1 MHRCPPASAP
11 TQINSEHGSK
21 ALFMQQV
28 SKCIFTNCPDDLINL
43 NKARETAGF
52 KSNGAK
58 EKRSDRQTY
67 VRRVIRKPEE
77 VVAKLQLLVEQH
89 LLEEEENRKRVQL
102 AADRKRR
109 AKKKEDKAHAK
120 VLEL

>member
-52 KSNGAK
+52 KSDGAK
-58 EKRSDRQTY
+58 RRGVTVRHTY
-67 VRRVIRKPEE
+67 VMSFVNRKR
-77 VVAKLQLLVEQH
+77 LLPSYLLKQH
-89 LLEEEENRKRVQL
+89 LLEEKEKRKRVQL